1 MHFPTFILHFKSV
14 KWVILPKHIQT
25 KTQSY
30 TTQKNST
37 HIYENKCHSIVW
49 IPNFTKPNY
58 SHLGCTPPSSY
69 HYIYLPKPIIYLFIY
84 LFIFINISILGQQH
98 SLRNITYSKLK
109 LKLKLKERKNKQN
122 KNNN

>member
-49 IPNFTKPNY
+49 IPNLTKPNY
-58 SHLGCTPPSSY
+58 SHLGCTPPSTYQSQ
-69 HYIYLPKPIIYLFIY
+69 LFIY
-84 LFIFINISILGQQH
+84 LFIFIIIIILGQQH

-109 LKLKLKERKNKQN
+109 LKERKNKQ

>member
-49 IPNFTKPNY
+49 IPNLTKPNY
-58 SHLGCTPPSSY
+58 SHLVA
-69 HYIYLPKPIIYLFIY
+69 HPKFLSLNLLTKSNYLFIY
-84 LFIFINISILGQQH
+84 LFIFINIIILGQQH
-98 SLRNITYSKLK
+98 SLRKITYS
-109 LKLKLKERKNKQN
+109 KLKLKERKNKQN